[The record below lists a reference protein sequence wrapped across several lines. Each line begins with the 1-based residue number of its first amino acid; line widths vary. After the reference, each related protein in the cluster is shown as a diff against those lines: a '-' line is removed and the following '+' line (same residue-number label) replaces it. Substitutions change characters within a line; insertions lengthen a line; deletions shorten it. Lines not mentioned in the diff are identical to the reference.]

1 MSKRRVYVGID
12 NGALSGAMCALCPET
27 GAVIEYALMPNIE
40 HDGKKEADPVE
51 LIRWLSGYDCIAIG
65 IEACPKHAG
74 SAASM
79 RSMSMSFGI
88 CHGAMM
94 VAQLPVCRVTVHEW
108 QKKMAPQPPVS
119 DSPWGVHRRSP
130 NSYLRPGFVGGT
142 IYILLAAGS
151 FLGII
156 FCLCLPDKGITLEST
171 LDQSKSFLDKAHE
184 ESQFTDRT

>member
-108 QKKMAPQPPVS
+108 QKKILGKVPQGKTKDYALRKATENWPGEKWLP
-119 DSPWGVHRRSP
+119 SPRCRTPHG
-130 NSYLRPGFVGGT
+130 GFIDAALIATYVRDLLGGPAT
-142 IYILLAAGS
+142 S
-151 FLGII
+151 
-156 FCLCLPDKGITLEST
+156 S
-171 LDQSKSFLDKAHE
+171 
-184 ESQFTDRT
+184 